1 MRMRARE
8 NNKVIRGAFQIG
20 ARKGRG
26 SRKTPR
32 RFKMWATTRA
42 TLPEMGRRGGRG
54 NAESSYHFT
63 NHCTRS
69 FRIERILIFAN
80 LAERQGEV
88 KSRGYAITTSR
99 RLRRVQLLPLH
110 RSACTP
116 PRRKNGN
123 ELPRNSQAA
132 RLPPPPHLESTAAPE
147 IIKGRPTVKSRSPF
161 ASGLNAKTRASCF

>member
-42 TLPEMGRRGGRG
+42 TLPEMGRGGEGKRGEFLPFYEPLYTLLPHRKNFNICQFSRASGRG
-54 NAESSYHFT
+54 KEPGLRD
-63 NHCTRS
+63 NHIKAPPSGSTFAFAS
-69 FRIERILIFAN
+69 VSLHAAPKKERK
-80 LAERQGEV
+80 RTPTKQP
-88 KSRGYAITTSR
+88 SR
-99 RLRRVQLLPLH
+99 
-110 RSACTP
+110 P
-116 PRRKNGN
+116 P
-123 ELPRNSQAA
+123 
-132 RLPPPPHLESTAAPE
+132 PPPPHLESTAAPE

>member
-1 MRMRARE
+1 MRMRASME
-8 NNKVIRGAFQIG
+8 NNKVIREAFRIG
-20 ARKGRG
+20 AWRKRKEGGRITG

-42 TLPEMGRRGGRG
+42 TPSLPRHGWGEG

-88 KSRGYAITTSR
+88 KSRGYPPRDNHIKAPPSGSTFAFAPVSLHAGPKKERKRTPTKPAKPPLFPSPPR
-99 RLRRVQLLPLH
+99 SALLPIWNQ
-110 RSACTP
+110 
-116 PRRKNGN
+116 PRPRK
-123 ELPRNSQAA
+123 
-132 RLPPPPHLESTAAPE
+132 
-147 IIKGRPTVKSRSPF
+147 
-161 ASGLNAKTRASCF
+161 

>member
-1 MRMRARE
+1 MRMRASME
-8 NNKVIRGAFQIG
+8 NNKVIREAFRIG
-20 ARKGRG
+20 AWRKRKEGGRITG

-42 TLPEMGRRGGRG
+42 TPSLPRHGWGEG

-88 KSRGYAITTSR
+88 KSRATLRAITTSR

-116 PRRKNGN
+116 GRRKNGN
-123 ELPRNSQAA
+123 ELPRNQPS
-132 RLPPPPHLESTAAPE
+132 RLSSPPSPRSAPLP
-147 IIKGRPTVKSRSPF
+147 IWNQPRPRK
-161 ASGLNAKTRASCF
+161 